1 MPRSKDRLPLKE
13 LSINSFSWSGLADS
27 HFVDSFCHKCVVLN
41 YQPGW
46 PSSAAWFEWGGGGGG
61 GGLCTKSRMF
71 GKSCEVKGQVSGTP
85 YNIQEPSSN
94 LIIEKLGINK

>member
-13 LSINSFSWSGLADS
+13 LSINSFSWSGPADS
-27 HFVDSFCHKCVVLN
+27 HFVHSFFHKCVVFN

-46 PSSAAWFEWGGGGGG
+46 PSSAATWFEW

-71 GKSCEVKGQVSGTP
+71 GKSCEVKGQVSGAP
-85 YNIQEPSSN
+85 YDIQESSS
-94 LIIEKLGINK
+94 KLDN

>member
-46 PSSAAWFEWGGGGGG
+46 PSSAAWFEWGGGGG
-61 GGLCTKSRMF
+61 LCTKSRMF